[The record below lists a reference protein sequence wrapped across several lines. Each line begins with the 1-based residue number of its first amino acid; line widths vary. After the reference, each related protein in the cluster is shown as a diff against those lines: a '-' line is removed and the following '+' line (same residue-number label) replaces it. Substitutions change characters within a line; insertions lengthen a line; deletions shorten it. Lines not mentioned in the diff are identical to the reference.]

1 MNAPG
6 HTAPIMRARAVTR
19 AYPMDSTE
27 VLALKGVSLDIL
39 PREMTAITGRSGSG
53 KTTMLNIL
61 AGLDRPTSG
70 EVWFKDQRVDLL
82 SERDLLRL
90 RQEHFGFVFQS
101 FGLLPL
107 LSAAENIGVP
117 LRIRRL
123 AQNEREY
130 RVQEALE
137 WVDLTKRSKHRPYE
151 MSGGE
156 QQRVALARALAAQPE
171 IILADEPT
179 GRLDSHI
186 GRQIIDLLRRIVYER
201 EMTVVIIAHDP
212 QVIAEAD
219 TIYELR
225 DGLLVDSQD
234 TARLDAEDMSPPAA
248 YSRP

>member
-6 HTAPIMRARAVTR
+6 RVEPIIRIRAVTR
-19 AYPMDSTE
+19 AYPMGDTE

-39 PREMTAITGRSGSG
+39 SGEMTAIIGRSGSG
-53 KTTMLNIL
+53 KTTMLNVL

-82 SERDLLRL
+82 NERDLLRL

-107 LSAAENIGVP
+107 LSAAENIGIP
-117 LRIRRL
+117 LRIRQL
-123 AQNEREY
+123 AREEREQ

-137 WVDLTKRSKHRPYE
+137 WVGLTKRSKHRPYE

-171 IILADEPT
+171 LILADEPT
-179 GRLDSHI
+179 GQLDSHI
-186 GRQIIDLLRRIVYER
+186 GRQIIDLLQRIVRER
-201 EMTVVIIAHDP
+201 EMTVVVITHDP

-225 DGLLVDSQD
+225 DGALFDSQKV
-234 TARLDAEDMSPPAA
+234 
-248 YSRP
+248 YG